1 MIHGDTVAP
10 SNHQPSPDS
19 AVPPWCG
26 SGPAWESPCFVG
38 ISLQNG
44 GTWMKIAHKHKEMVI
59 LEILPH
65 SSTSVSH
72 HDWGEMF
79 YKLRIKH
86 PPTKLQVF
94 SSSIFSW
101 MIREMIQIDSYLRGL
116 SWHDCHCLEEPGLN
130 YTQGCDLRRLEAWKT
145 CTRKFVIIQL
155 RHFQESHQS
164 SST

>member
-1 MIHGDTVAP
+1 MIR
-10 SNHQPSPDS
+10 SPL
-19 AVPPWCG
+19 PT
-26 SGPAWESPCFVG
+26 
-38 ISLQNG
+38 ISLHQIRRFHLDAVLDLRGITMLRGDQPPKWWNMDWKSPINHKENGHLG
-44 GTWMKIAHKHKEMVI
+44 GTPAFNFRE
-59 LEILPH
+59 
-65 SSTSVSH
+65 SS
-72 HDWGEMF
+72 WFGKMF

-130 YTQGCDLRRLEAWKT
+130 YTQGCDLRRLEDWKT

-155 RHFQESHQS
+155 RHVQESHQS